1 LVENMTN
8 KPWKSYLLSKED
20 DSYIIAGGE
29 RQGIASGTILNVY
42 KNGKTITNPQTG
54 AKLELP
60 GKRVGSIRVDY
71 SFGEDAF
78 SEISFVS
85 LIDGVI
91 SDDLQNY
98 YISDT

>member
-1 LVENMTN
+1 
-8 KPWKSYLLSKED
+8 
-20 DSYIIAGGE
+20 
-29 RQGIASGTILNVY
+29 
-42 KNGKTITNPQTG
+42 
-54 AKLELP
+54 LP